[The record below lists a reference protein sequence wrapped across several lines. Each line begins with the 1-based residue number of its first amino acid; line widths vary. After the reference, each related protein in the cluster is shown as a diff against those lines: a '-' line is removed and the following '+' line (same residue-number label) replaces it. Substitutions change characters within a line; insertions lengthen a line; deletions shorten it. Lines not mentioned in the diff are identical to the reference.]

1 MDILMALIMIIAGFF
16 FLVKG
21 ADLFV
26 DSASGIAGKLGISPV
41 VIGLTIVAFGTSM
54 PELAVSVTAALEGA
68 NEIALGNVV
77 GSNIFNL
84 LVVAGGS
91 ACLYPLAC
99 DRILLKRDWPL
110 SALAA
115 LVLGI
120 FLFGDQRI
128 SRGEALILL
137 AMFGA
142 VLFMQLKGAK
152 QTEEKAPET
161 RPMGRLLLFLV
172 IGITAIV
179 IGGQI
184 TVDGAT
190 SLARILGLSETL
202 IGLTIV
208 AVGTSLPELFTSLV
222 AARKGENEIAM
233 GNVDAFIPDSYI
245 SNEYQKLDIYK
256 RIAGIENQQDYDD
269 MLEELLDRFGEMPK
283 AVLNLLAIARIK
295 ALAHRAYVAEIKQ
308 MGADL
313 KITLYEKARLDPA
326 GIPVLLQKYR
336 RGLQFKAEQE
346 PKFLFTPVGK
356 PLEALTD
363 FLKELE
369 KLAEE

>member
-84 LVVAGGS
+84 LVIAGGS

-172 IGITAIV
+172 IGIAAIV

-190 SLARILGLSETL
+190 SLARIHL
-202 IGLTIV
+202 
-208 AVGTSLPELFTSLV
+208 
-222 AARKGENEIAM
+222 
-233 GNVDAFIPDSYI
+233 
-245 SNEYQKLDIYK
+245 
-256 RIAGIENQQDYDD
+256 
-269 MLEELLDRFGEMPK
+269 
-283 AVLNLLAIARIK
+283 
-295 ALAHRAYVAEIKQ
+295 
-308 MGADL
+308 
-313 KITLYEKARLDPA
+313 
-326 GIPVLLQKYR
+326 
-336 RGLQFKAEQE
+336 
-346 PKFLFTPVGK
+346 
-356 PLEALTD
+356 D
-363 FLKELE
+363 FLYQCAACGKTGIMV
-369 KLAEE
+369 

>member
-84 LVVAGGS
+84 LVVAGAS
-91 ACLYPLAC
+91 ACLYPLIC
-99 DRILLKRDWPL
+99 DRVLLKRDWPL

-172 IGITAIV
+172 IGIAAIV

-190 SLARILGLSETL
+190 SLARIHL
-202 IGLTIV
+202 
-208 AVGTSLPELFTSLV
+208 
-222 AARKGENEIAM
+222 
-233 GNVDAFIPDSYI
+233 
-245 SNEYQKLDIYK
+245 
-256 RIAGIENQQDYDD
+256 
-269 MLEELLDRFGEMPK
+269 
-283 AVLNLLAIARIK
+283 
-295 ALAHRAYVAEIKQ
+295 
-308 MGADL
+308 
-313 KITLYEKARLDPA
+313 
-326 GIPVLLQKYR
+326 
-336 RGLQFKAEQE
+336 
-346 PKFLFTPVGK
+346 
-356 PLEALTD
+356 D
-363 FLKELE
+363 FLYQCAACGKTGIMD
-369 KLAEE
+369 

>member
-172 IGITAIV
+172 IGIAAIV

-208 AVGTSLPELFTSLV
+208 AVGTSLPSWSL
-222 AARKGENEIAM
+222 R
-233 GNVDAFIPDSYI
+233 S
-245 SNEYQKLDIYK
+245 L
-256 RIAGIENQQDYDD
+256 R
-269 MLEELLDRFGEMPK
+269 
-283 AVLNLLAIARIK
+283 
-295 ALAHRAYVAEIKQ
+295 RA
-308 MGADL
+308 
-313 KITLYEKARLDPA
+313 KARTRSRWA
-326 GIPVLLQKYR
+326 MSSGRTYSISCASSAYR
-336 RGLQFKAEQE
+336 RCSIRSRWRSRRFMTQRFFWL
-346 PKFLFTPVGK
+346 
-356 PLEALTD
+356 
-363 FLKELE
+363 
-369 KLAEE
+369 

>member
-84 LVVAGGS
+84 LVIAGGS

-152 QTEEKAPET
+152 QTE
-161 RPMGRLLLFLV
+161 
-172 IGITAIV
+172 
-179 IGGQI
+179 
-184 TVDGAT
+184 
-190 SLARILGLSETL
+190 
-202 IGLTIV
+202 
-208 AVGTSLPELFTSLV
+208 
-222 AARKGENEIAM
+222 
-233 GNVDAFIPDSYI
+233 
-245 SNEYQKLDIYK
+245 
-256 RIAGIENQQDYDD
+256 
-269 MLEELLDRFGEMPK
+269 
-283 AVLNLLAIARIK
+283 
-295 ALAHRAYVAEIKQ
+295 
-308 MGADL
+308 
-313 KITLYEKARLDPA
+313 
-326 GIPVLLQKYR
+326 
-336 RGLQFKAEQE
+336 
-346 PKFLFTPVGK
+346 
-356 PLEALTD
+356 
-363 FLKELE
+363 
-369 KLAEE
+369 

>member
-84 LVVAGGS
+84 LVIAGGS

-99 DRILLKRDWPL
+99 DHILLKRDWPL

-172 IGITAIV
+172 IGIAAIV

-208 AVGTSLPELFTSLV
+208 AVGHLAAGAGHFARCGAQRRERDRDGQCHRVEPIQYPV
-222 AARKGENEIAM
+222 HPRRIGAARSDPG
-233 GNVDAFIPDSYI
+233 GDH
-245 SNEYQKLDIYK
+245 
-256 RIAGIENQQDYDD
+256 G
-269 MLEELLDRFGEMPK
+269 
-283 AVLNLLAIARIK
+283 
-295 ALAHRAYVAEIKQ
+295 AL
-308 MGADL
+308 
-313 KITLYEKARLDPA
+313 
-326 GIPVLLQKYR
+326 
-336 RGLQFKAEQE
+336 
-346 PKFLFTPVGK
+346 
-356 PLEALTD
+356 
-363 FLKELE
+363 
-369 KLAEE
+369 

>member
-84 LVVAGGS
+84 LVIAGGS

-172 IGITAIV
+172 IGIAAIV

-190 SLARILGLSETL
+190 SLARILG
-202 IGLTIV
+202 
-208 AVGTSLPELFTSLV
+208 
-222 AARKGENEIAM
+222 AR
-233 GNVDAFIPDSYI
+233 
-245 SNEYQKLDIYK
+245 
-256 RIAGIENQQDYDD
+256 R
-269 MLEELLDRFGEMPK
+269 
-283 AVLNLLAIARIK
+283 
-295 ALAHRAYVAEIKQ
+295 
-308 MGADL
+308 
-313 KITLYEKARLDPA
+313 
-326 GIPVLLQKYR
+326 
-336 RGLQFKAEQE
+336 
-346 PKFLFTPVGK
+346 
-356 PLEALTD
+356 
-363 FLKELE
+363 
-369 KLAEE
+369 